1 MNAHLSVVARA
12 TPQVLQ
18 GWVNLCVQVQAS
30 VLVRPMRVS
39 SELSRRGFSED
50 SEVGQ
55 FPEPLECSALVGIGA
70 GGPGVDPFGQS
81 LLGSE
86 PVEQRE
92 ELLALGGL
100 EAATEL
106 LLVLEGDLH
115 DLAEQPP
122 ALLCEV
128 QGPHATIAGS
138 GPSHEQTALLEGV
151 DQGHHPA
158 GRDLQC
164 VAQRLLGP
172 AFIAGQAAE
181 HHDLAGV
188 KTKGRQP
195 RLPPPRRVVAELG
208 EQEGDPGDTQLL
220 GWWGGGLAPGHDRN
234 GSASE
239 SLLT

>member
-1 MNAHLSVVARA
+1 M
-12 TPQVLQ
+12 
-18 GWVNLCVQVQAS
+18 
-30 VLVRPMRVS
+30 
-39 SELSRRGFSED
+39 D

-55 FPEPLECSALVGIGA
+55 FPGPLACSAVVGIGVGGA
-70 GGPGVDPFGQS
+70 GMDPFSQS
-81 LLGSE
+81 LLGGE

-92 ELLALGGL
+92 ELVAVGGL

-106 LLVLEGDLH
+106 LLVLNGDLH
-115 DLAEQPP
+115 DFAEQPP
-122 ALLCEV
+122 ALLGEV
-128 QGPHATIAGS
+128 QGPHATIAGA
-138 GPSHEQTALLEGV
+138 GPSPEQAALLEGV

-172 AFIAGQAAE
+172 ALIAGQAAE
-181 HHDLAGV
+181 HHDLARV

-208 EQEGDPGDTQLL
+208 EQEGDPRDAQPGV
-220 GWWGGGLAPGHDRN
+220 GWWGGGLASGHDGN